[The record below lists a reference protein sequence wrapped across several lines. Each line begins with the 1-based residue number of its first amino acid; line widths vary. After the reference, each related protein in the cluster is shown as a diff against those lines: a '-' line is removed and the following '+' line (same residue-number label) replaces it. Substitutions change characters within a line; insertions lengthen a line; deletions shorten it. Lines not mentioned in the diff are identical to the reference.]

1 MNILGMESWG
11 QIIRKKNKC
20 MTCEMEV
27 YRHFKGGMYIKLFE
41 AIDSETLEEVIVYA
55 SMQDGKIYTRNKK
68 MFYENVHTSK
78 FYGPRFYKIPK
89 GE

>member
-1 MNILGMESWG
+1 
-11 QIIRKKNKC
+11 

-27 YRHFKGGMYIKLFE
+27 YRHYKGGMYIKLFE
-41 AIDSETLEEVIVYA
+41 AIDSETLDEVIVYA

>member
-55 SMQDGKIYTRNKK
+55 SMQDGKVYTRNKK